1 MKQELKGNA
10 KINITWNS
18 DKDLGYTCYTTVR
31 TMKEAMVYAIE
42 KRGFKYKNEN
52 GLFNEYISELNR
64 DINKTNKEPAPTIT
78 SIFCLS
84 FILKFNTFYTIGC
97 CNTTTI
103 GVTYANE

>member
-1 MKQELKGNA
+1 MKQRLKGNA

-52 GLFNEYISELNR
+52 NEWVPFPFR
-64 DINKTNKEPAPTIT
+64 
-78 SIFCLS
+78 
-84 FILKFNTFYTIGC
+84 
-97 CNTTTI
+97 TTQFK
-103 GVTYANE
+103 G